1 MNPIATMRDYY
12 QRYHPRKVYRHI
24 MADRKKQLAA
34 GAVVVILIGALFV
47 GMTRSSGDDGEPA
60 TMDDL
65 LMSKSYRTQMEQGG
79 SVVVSDDDPFYAI
92 MATPVAVHYEETGE
106 LMATPLLVA
115 GDTPSITVKRF
126 MQAYNRPTTITI
138 GAVGDLS
145 VPKSFTILEED
156 MKHTSLTVAE
166 TFWTS
171 SDGAMIVPETKE
183 GYDLAVAAAPLASYL
198 DIPIIV
204 TNEVCPGVEDTL
216 GSLGVKY
223 TVCIGDS
230 AGYGKTFHIRTLTE
244 AQDTIAEVIKSP
256 MGLAGEVEYL
266 TIANPQDIVPMDVIE
281 SIDFP
286 FQDQIYAHGTQESGI
301 AGTTPAPAPDAL
313 SYQFEIPSDWE
324 YTNVKFTLRFR
335 ANQMAEEL
343 GSRIYVFVYDGN
355 EELNGAP
362 ALEAFFGTPAGRI
375 EGEYRIVDFD
385 LALNNDPGPH
395 YMELSAREIWSG
407 SPPGRYGVITA
418 DPETVYLT
426 AQVQRLSDYVYPLM
440 GSISSMAPYL
450 TAYRMGIVMAD
461 PSYALKSPCSE
472 GSVTLGEP
480 SFDVE
485 AMGTANVKAM
495 EVHNETIRTLARLVG
510 VESEDLM
517 DDHTALNELADHYY
531 YNPVDVG
538 IIADTNMVPHYYFPG
553 GEITEGLGEPGDII
567 YGDINMNPVAPPHDV
582 GDGRINSE
590 YPDLELPV
598 GRIDGFDVQDT
609 SALLSRTFFY
619 YDIIDSF
626 TGYSQGNRH
635 TDWKNNG
642 YVFLGSEMPVETMYP
657 SLATQMTAEFQDGGF
672 NPKKTTEIMS
682 HRTNSQRFQE
692 GSNYIIGGVHGFYYW
707 YVPAAR
713 SKYAGGS
720 AYDVAHVRDMD
731 FGPSTIYMISCV
743 VGRIDGLD
751 PENSLAMAY
760 MHGGVNAY
768 IGATRSTYGWVDVDN
783 VDVRLDSE
791 GAVLMGEFFSQYVL
805 AEDMTVGM
813 ALRDAKNDYIV
824 EDGEGG
830 LINDL
835 GKEYSYMI
843 YGHYILHGDPA
854 FNPYEPNNI

>member
-1 MNPIATMRDYY
+1 MDPIATMKDYY
-12 QRYHPRKVYRHI
+12 QRYHPKKVYGYI
-24 MADRKKQLAA
+24 MADRKRQLAA
-34 GAVVVILIGALFV
+34 GAVVLILIVALFV
-47 GMTRSSGDDGEPA
+47 GVTGPSGEDGEPA

-65 LMSKSYRTQMEQGG
+65 LMSQSFRTQTEQDG
-79 SVVVSDDDPFYAI
+79 SMVVSDDDPFYAI

-106 LMATPLLVA
+106 MMATPLLVA

-126 MQAYNRPTTITI
+126 LQAYNHPTTITI
-138 GAVGDLS
+138 GALGDLS

-156 MKHTSLTVAE
+156 VKHTSLTVAE
-166 TFWTS
+166 TFWS
-171 SDGAMIVPETKE
+171 ASDGAMIVPQTKE
-183 GYDLAVAAAPLASYL
+183 GYDLAVATAPLASYL

-204 TNEVCPGVEDTL
+204 TDEVCPGVKDTL

-230 AGYGKTFHIRTLTE
+230 DGYGKEFPIRTLTE
-244 AQDTIAEVIKSP
+244 AQDTIAEFIKSP

-266 TIANPQDIVPMDVIE
+266 TLANPQDIVPIDVTDT
-281 SIDFP
+281 IDFP
-286 FQDQIYAHGTQESGI
+286 FQDQIYAHGTADTGV
-301 AGTTPAPAPDAL
+301 AGTTPAPAPDAA

-324 YTNVKFTLRFR
+324 YTNVHFNLKFR

-343 GSRIYVFVYDGN
+343 GSRIYVFVYDGD
-355 EELNGAP
+355 EEVNGEP
-362 ALEAFFGTPAGRI
+362 AMEVFFGTPAGRI

-385 LALNNDPGPH
+385 LALNNDTGPH
-395 YMELSAREIWSG
+395 LMELSAREIWSG

-418 DPETVYLT
+418 DPETVYLNV
-426 AQVQRLSDYVYPLM
+426 QVQRLSNSVYPLM
-440 GSISSMAPYL
+440 GSISSLAPYL
-450 TAYRMGIVMAD
+450 TAYRKGIVMAD
-461 PSYALKSPCSE
+461 PSYALKSPSYQGC
-472 GSVTLGEP
+472 VACGEP
-480 SFDVE
+480 TFDSE
-485 AMGTANVKAM
+485 AMWAANVKAM
-495 EVHNETIRTLARLVG
+495 EVHNETVRTLARLVG
-510 VESEDLM
+510 ADSEDLM
-517 DDHTALNELADHYY
+517 EDHPALNELADHYY
-531 YNPVDVG
+531 YNPVNVG

-553 GEITEGLGEPGDII
+553 GEVSEGLGEPGDII
-567 YGDINMNPVAPPHDV
+567 YGDINMNPIAPPNDV

-626 TGYSQGNRH
+626 SGYSQGNVH

-642 YVFLGSEMPVETMYP
+642 YVFLGSEIPVETMYP
-657 SLATQMTAEFQDGGF
+657 SLVTQVGAEFQDGGF
-672 NPKKTTEIMS
+672 NPKTTTEILS
-682 HRTNSQRFQE
+682 HRANSQKFQE

-720 AYDVAHVRDMD
+720 AYDVAHVRDMN

-760 MHGGVNAY
+760 LHGGVNAY
-768 IGATRSTYGWVDVDN
+768 IGATRSTYGWVDVDA

-830 LINDL
+830 FINDL
-835 GKEYSYMI
+835 DKQYAYMI

>member
-1 MNPIATMRDYY
+1 MDPVATVKDIS
-12 QRYHPRKVYRHI
+12 QKLHPKKVYDLV
-24 MADRKKQLAA
+24 MADRRKQLAA
-34 GAVVVILIGALFV
+34 GAVVLILIAAIFV
-47 GMTRSSGDDGEPA
+47 GITGSSRDDGEPA

-65 LMSKSYRTQMEQGG
+65 LMSESFRTHTEQDG

-115 GDTPSITVKRF
+115 GDTPSISVKRF
-126 MQAYNRPTTITI
+126 MQAYNHPTTITI
-138 GAVGDLS
+138 GAMGDLS

-171 SDGAMIVPETKE
+171 SDGAMIVPQTKE

-204 TNEVCPGVEDTL
+204 TNEVCPGVEETL

-230 AGYGKTFHIRTLTE
+230 AGYAKTFHIRTLIE
-244 AQDTIAEVIKSP
+244 AQDTITEFIKSP

-266 TIANPQDIVPMDVIE
+266 TMANPQDIVPMDVTDT
-281 SIDFP
+281 IDFQ
-286 FQDQIYAHGTQESGI
+286 FQDQIYAHGTTEGGV
-301 AGTTPAPAPDAL
+301 AGTTPAPAPDET
-313 SYQFEIPSDWE
+313 SYQFDIPSDWD
-324 YTNVKFTLRFR
+324 YTNAHFTLRFR

-343 GSRIYVFVYDGN
+343 GSRIYVFVYDGD

-362 ALEAFFGTPAGRI
+362 AQEAFFGTPAGRI

-385 LALNNDPGPH
+385 LPLNNNTGPH
-395 YMELSAREIWSG
+395 LMVLSAREIWSG
-407 SPPGRYGVITA
+407 SPPGRYGIITA
-418 DPETVYLT
+418 DPETVYLDV
-426 AQVQRLSDYVYPLM
+426 QVQKLSNSVYPLM
-440 GSISSMAPYL
+440 ESISSLAPYL
-450 TAYRMGIVMAD
+450 TAYRKGIVMAD
-461 PSYALKSPCSE
+461 PSYSLKSPSSQ
-472 GSVTLGEP
+472 GGVALGEP
-480 SFDVE
+480 TFDAE
-485 AMGTANVKAM
+485 AMLAANVKAM
-495 EVHNETIRTLARLVG
+495 EVHNETVKTLARLLG
-510 VESEDLM
+510 ADSEDLM
-517 DDHTALNELADHYY
+517 EDYPALNELADHYY
-531 YNPVDVG
+531 YNPVNVG

-553 GEITEGLGEPGDII
+553 GEISEGLGEPGDII
-567 YGDINMNPVAPPHDV
+567 YGDINMNPVAPPNDV

-619 YDIIDSF
+619 YDIIDSYN
-626 TGYSQGNRH
+626 GYSRGE
-635 TDWKNNG
+635 WKNNG

-657 SLATQMTAEFQDGGF
+657 SLVTQMNAEFQDGGF
-672 NPKKTTEIMS
+672 NPKKTTELLS

-720 AYDVAHVRDMD
+720 AYDVAHVRDMN

-768 IGATRSTYGWVDVDN
+768 VGATRSTYGWVDVDN

-830 LINDL
+830 FINDL
-835 GKEYSYMI
+835 DKQYAVMI